1 MAAAFFLCFVYTL
14 VRCLC
19 DKGLSERGKEFEM
32 IYRGYEIKECEDG
45 QYDVYD
51 ANGEF
56 EQSFFSENDAMNA
69 IDAWKRSDFDE
80 IR

>member
-1 MAAAFFLCFVYTL
+1 
-14 VRCLC
+14 
-19 DKGLSERGKEFEM
+19 M